1 MYCSMQ
7 PTVSVY
13 CFDFASIFGILKS
26 KERLLKTYE
35 FTLNLSKLLDK
46 SLDIHMNYKETYS
59 VILVHTFQLPF
70 NEIAALV
77 KLIHTIMWCKLLQMQ
92 CCKRPCTEYKYSKT
106 SRRRFILL
114 MNTFKLSWIMWAYHV
129 YSVQ

>member
-13 CFDFASIFGILKS
+13 CLDFASIFGILKS
-26 KERLLKTYE
+26 KERLSKTYE

-46 SLDIHMNYKETYS
+46 SLDIDMNYKETYS
-59 VILVHTFQLPF
+59 VILVHTLQLPF

-77 KLIHTIMWCKLLQMQ
+77 KLIHTIM
-92 CCKRPCTEYKYSKT
+92 
-106 SRRRFILL
+106 
-114 MNTFKLSWIMWAYHV
+114 
-129 YSVQ
+129 

>member
-13 CFDFASIFGILKS
+13 CFYFASIFGILKS
-26 KERLLKTYE
+26 RERHSKNYQ
-35 FTLNLSKLLDK
+35 FTLNVSRQKLW
-46 SLDIHMNYKETYS
+46 YKYKLANIL
-59 VILVHTFQLPF
+59 VALVHTFQLPF
-70 NEIAALV
+70 NEIVAHV